1 MILFL
6 DYKTNIM
13 QYFTTFFTWL
23 AGFFEDQ
30 KGSASSKRASLYIS
44 FYFMYLL
51 VQGGLDG
58 KNIDINILL
67 VIGGLI
73 LFLVGAVTSEFF
85 NKIANHDKPAT

>member
-1 MILFL
+1 METLKSLIGWF
-6 DYKTNIM
+6 
-13 QYFTTFFTWL
+13 

-44 FYFMYLL
+44 FSFLYLL
-51 VQGGLDG
+51 VKGSLDG
-58 KNIDINILL
+58 KQIDLNLLL

-85 NKIANHDKPAT
+85 DKIKPS

>member
-1 MILFL
+1 
-6 DYKTNIM
+6 M
-13 QYFTTFFTWL
+13 QYITNFFLWF

-44 FYFMYLL
+44 FFFMYLL
-51 VQGGLDG
+51 VKGSLDG
-58 KNIDINILL
+58 KNIDLNILL

-85 NKIANHDKPAT
+85 NKITHTDKPTA